1 MRPHRRYTIAGKR
14 FEDALRV
21 ERNRQIA
28 ELREENE
35 KLKAAVRDS
44 IRIEANMFA
53 RLEAAE
59 AEVRRL
65 KEVAQQ

>member
-14 FEDALRV
+14 FEDVLRV

-35 KLKAAVRDS
+35 GLKATVRDS

-53 RLEAAE
+53 RLESAE
-59 AEVRRL
+59 AELRRL
-65 KEVAQQ
+65 RKRGNQ